1 LSNSSTRR
9 YIVAGAPSP
18 FGSMALSKRA
28 LITGITGQDGSYLA
42 EYLLEQGYEVHGLVR
57 RVALEDPDRR
67 FGRIRHLE
75 GKVTLHSGSLESY
88 PSIFHIFSKVDFD
101 ECYHL
106 AAQSFVAESFA
117 DGFSTMN
124 TNINGTHYVLAALR
138 EIRPGCRFY
147 FAGSSEM
154 FGKVR
159 ESPQNEA
166 TRFHPRSPYGISKVA
181 GHYLSLNYRE
191 AYDIFAVSG
200 ILFNHES
207 PRRGF
212 EFVTRKITS
221 GVARIKLGQASELR
235 LGNLDARRDWG
246 HARDYVRA
254 MHLML
259 QQDQPEDFVVGTG
272 ETHTVREFCEL
283 AFGEVGLDYNDHV
296 VIDPRFLRPAE
307 VELLLADPT
316 RARERLGWQP
326 TASFQDLVREMV
338 HSDLEALEASPARPV
353 PPA

>member
-1 LSNSSTRR
+1 
-9 YIVAGAPSP
+9 
-18 FGSMALSKRA
+18 MRA

-42 EYLLEQGYEVHGLVR
+42 EHLLEQGYEVHGLVR
-57 RVALEDPDRR
+57 RVALEDPERR
-67 FGRIRHLE
+67 FGRIRHLVDR
-75 GKVTLHSGSLESY
+75 VTLHSGSLESY
-88 PSIFHIFSKVDFD
+88 PSIFQVFSQVEFD

-138 EIRPGCRFY
+138 ELQPGCRFY

-154 FGKVR
+154 FGKVAD
-159 ESPQNEA
+159 SPQSET

-181 GHYLSLNYRE
+181 GYYLTLNYRE
-191 AYDIFAVSG
+191 AYDIFAASG

-207 PRRGF
+207 PRRGH

-221 GVARIKLGQASELR
+221 AVARIKMGVATEVR

-246 HARDYVRA
+246 HAKDYVRA
-254 MHLML
+254 MHAML
-259 QQDQPEDFVVGTG
+259 QQDRPDDFVVGTG

-283 AFGEVGLDYNDHV
+283 AFGEAGLDWEEWV
-296 VIDPRFLRPAE
+296 VVDPRFVRPAE
-307 VELLLADPT
+307 VELLLAEPAK
-316 RARERLGWQP
+316 ARDRLGWVP
-326 TASFQDLVREMV
+326 SYSFEDLVTEMV
-338 HSDLEALEASPARPV
+338 REDLAGLGAAGGR
-353 PPA
+353 A

>member
-1 LSNSSTRR
+1 
-9 YIVAGAPSP
+9 
-18 FGSMALSKRA
+18 LSKRA

-42 EYLLEQGYEVHGLVR
+42 EHLLEQGYEVHGLVR

-67 FGRIRHLE
+67 IGRIRHLE

-88 PSIFHIFSKVDFD
+88 PSIFQIFSQVDFD

-154 FGKVR
+154 FGKVK
-159 ESPQNEA
+159 ESPQNEE

-181 GHYLSLNYRE
+181 GYYLSLNYRE

-207 PRRGF
+207 PRRGY

-221 GVARIKLGQASELR
+221 GVARIKHGHASELR

-259 QQDQPEDFVVGTG
+259 QQDEPEDFVIGTG

-283 AFGEVGLDYNDHV
+283 AFGEVGLDYQDHV

-307 VELLLADPT
+307 VELLLADPS
-316 RARERLGWQP
+316 RARDRLGWQP
-326 TASFQDLVREMV
+326 TASFEDLVREMV
-338 HSDLEALEASPARPV
+338 RADLGAFEATATRPD
-353 PPA
+353 PPT